1 MVRSAIKQQ
10 GRRLLDPLSRLLA
23 NVGVRPDTLT
33 WIGLVGSAVAGAL
46 LAYGRFKL
54 AALALLLGA
63 LCDMLDGAVARVSGL
78 TSRYGA
84 FLDSTVDRAA
94 EMLLFAGLLVHFTRQ
109 DGSSLYP
116 LLTFFAAGS
125 SFLVSYT
132 RARAEGLGIPCS
144 VGWMERPER
153 LVLLMVAVALG
164 SGPVRVA
171 LWVLFVLT
179 LWTAGQRMLHVRR
192 ETRLP

>member
-1 MVRSAIKQQ
+1 
-10 GRRLLDPLSRLLA
+10 
-23 NVGVRPDTLT
+23 
-33 WIGLVGSAVAGAL
+33 
-46 LAYGRFKL
+46 
-54 AALALLLGA
+54 
-63 LCDMLDGAVARVSGL
+63 MLDGAVARVSGL
-78 TSRYGA
+78 ASRYGA
-84 FLDSTVDRAA
+84 FLDSTIDRAA
-94 EMLLFAGLLVHFTRQ
+94 EMLLFGGLLVYFTRQ

-116 LLTFFAAGS
+116 LLTFCAAGS

-153 LVLLMVAVALG
+153 LVLLMIAVVFGAE
-164 SGPVRVA
+164 PVRVA
-171 LWVLFVLT
+171 LWILFVLT